1 VERGERLTVT
11 VSTGPDRSG
20 VAAAITAVAIWGMVP
35 VALRY
40 FIAFL
45 DPFAF
50 STIRFGTSALFALP
64 LFLWARPWT
73 WPPRDIGRTA
83 LCGFLS
89 LPGLNIPNVLAA
101 RTIPAGGIGLITATE
116 PIFII
121 LFGLLALR
129 ASVTWRIA
137 IGAAIALAGVAL
149 AMSHGTAALFDVGN
163 LGNVGFGL
171 LGAASWGGY
180 TVIGAP
186 LARKYGAYRY
196 TGAVLVIGGAIAVAL
211 LAPVLP
217 ADSWPATAVFGQI
230 AVLSLFSSLLG
241 FLLWNHG
248 ASLMPP
254 QLIGPLLYLIP
265 VFGIIG
271 GLVFLGEPLTWQMA
285 LGGVIILGG
294 VAIGEGRL

>member
-1 VERGERLTVT
+1 M
-11 VSTGPDRSG
+11 
-20 VAAAITAVAIWGMVP
+20 AAAITAVAIWGMVP

-40 FIAFL
+40 FVSFV

-50 STIRFGTSALFALP
+50 SLIRFGSAAFFALP
-64 LFLWARPWT
+64 FFFHGKPWT
-73 WPPRDIGRTA
+73 WPRADIARTA
-83 LCGFLS
+83 LCGFLA
-89 LPGLNIPNVLAA
+89 LPGLNIPSVLSA

-121 LFGLLALR
+121 LFGLIALR
-129 ASVTWRIA
+129 AAPTSRIV
-137 IGAAIALAGVAL
+137 IGALMALGGVGLTMSRGAG
-149 AMSHGTAALFDVGN
+149 ALFEIHN

-171 LGAASWGGY
+171 LGAASWGAY

-196 TGAVLVIGGAIAVAL
+196 TGGVLAIGGLATVAL
-211 LAPVLP
+211 LSPALP
-217 ADSWPATAVFGQI
+217 AEAWPAPIVFGQV
-230 AVLSLFSSLLG
+230 AALSLFSSVIG

-271 GLVFLGEPLTWQMA
+271 GIVFLGEPLTWQMA
-285 LGGVIILGG
+285 VGGVIILAG

>member
-1 VERGERLTVT
+1 MT
-11 VSTGPDRSG
+11 
-20 VAAAITAVAIWGMVP
+20 AAVMAVAIWGMVP

-40 FIAFL
+40 FVAFV

-50 STIRFGTSALFALP
+50 SLIRFGSAALFALP
-64 LFLWARPWT
+64 LFFHGRPWT
-73 WPPRDIGRTA
+73 WPRADILRTA
-83 LCGFLS
+83 LCGFLA
-89 LPGLNIPNVLAA
+89 LPGLNIPSVLAA

-121 LFGLLALR
+121 LFGLIALG
-129 ASVTWRIA
+129 ASPTWRII
-137 IGAAIALAGVAL
+137 IGAAMALGGVAL
-149 AMSHGTAALFDVGN
+149 TMSHGAGALFELHN

-171 LGAASWGGY
+171 LGAASWGAY

-196 TGAVLVIGGAIAVAL
+196 TGGVLAIGGVTTVAL
-211 LAPVLP
+211 WAPVLP
-217 ADSWPATAVFGQI
+217 ADAWPVTIVFGQV
-230 AVLSLFSSLLG
+230 AVLSLFSSVIG

-271 GLVFLGEPLTWQMA
+271 GIVFLGEPLTWQMA
-285 LGGVIILGG
+285 VGGAVILTG
-294 VAIGEGRL
+294 VAIGEGRI

>member
-1 VERGERLTVT
+1 
-11 VSTGPDRSG
+11 
-20 VAAAITAVAIWGMVP
+20 MVP

-40 FIAFL
+40 FVAFL
-45 DPFAF
+45 DPYTF
-50 STIRFGTSALFALP
+50 STIRFGASALLALP
-64 LFLWARPWT
+64 LFIWARPWR
-73 WPPRDIGRTA
+73 WPGRDIARTA

-121 LFGLLALR
+121 LFGLIAIR
-129 ASVTWRIA
+129 ARPTWRIA
-137 IGAAIALAGVAL
+137 GGALIALAGVAL
-149 AMSHGTAALFDVGN
+149 TMSHGTAALFEAGN

-171 LGAASWGGY
+171 LGAASWGAY

-186 LARKYGAYRY
+186 LAKRYGAYRW
-196 TGAVLVIGGAIAVAL
+196 TGAVLVTGGTITVAL
-211 LAPVLP
+211 LAPMLP
-217 ADSWPATAVFGQI
+217 VESWPGPVVFGQI
-230 AVLSLFSSLLG
+230 AMLSLFSSVLG

-248 ASLMPP
+248 ASRMPP

-271 GLVFLGEPLTWQMA
+271 GIVVLGEPLTWQMA
-285 LGGVIILGG
+285 LGGIVIIGG
-294 VAIGEGRL
+294 VAIGEGRI

>member
-1 VERGERLTVT
+1 
-11 VSTGPDRSG
+11 
-20 VAAAITAVAIWGMVP
+20 MVP

-40 FIAFL
+40 FITFL

-50 STIRFGTSALFALP
+50 STIRFATSAFFALP
-64 LFLWARPWT
+64 FFVYARPWT
-73 WPPRDIGRTA
+73 WPARDVARVT
-83 LCGFLS
+83 LCGFLA

-121 LFGLLALR
+121 LFGLIALR
-129 ASVTWRIA
+129 ASLTWRIA
-137 IGAAIALAGVAL
+137 IGAAIALAGVTL
-149 AMSHGTAALFDVGN
+149 TMSHGTAALLDADN

-171 LGAASWGGY
+171 LGAASWGAF

-196 TGAVLVIGGAIAVAL
+196 TGAVLVMGGAITVAL
-211 LAPVLP
+211 LAPILP
-217 ADSWPATAVFGQI
+217 ADSWPAPAVFGQI
-230 AVLSLFSSLLG
+230 AILSLFSSVLG

-285 LGGVIILGG
+285 LAGGVILGG
-294 VAIGEGRL
+294 VAIGEGRI

>member
-1 VERGERLTVT
+1 LKVQLDRGG
-11 VSTGPDRSG
+11 VS
-20 VAAAITAVAIWGMVP
+20 AAITAVAIWGMVP

-40 FIAFL
+40 FVSFL
-45 DPFAF
+45 DPFSF

-64 LFLWARPWT
+64 LFIYARPWT
-73 WPPRDIGRTA
+73 WPGRDIARTI
-83 LCGFLS
+83 LCGFLA
-89 LPGLNIPNVLAA
+89 LPGLNIPSVLAA
-101 RTIPAGGIGLITATE
+101 RTIPAGGIGLISATE

-121 LFGLLALR
+121 LFGLMALR
-129 ASVTWRIA
+129 APITWRIA

-149 AMSHGTAALFDVGN
+149 TMAHGTAALFEVGN

-171 LGAASWGGY
+171 LGAASWGAY

-196 TGAVLVIGGAIAVAL
+196 TGAVLVAGGATTVAI
-211 LAPVLP
+211 LAPILP
-217 ADSWPATAVFGQI
+217 AESWPTMAVFGQVAI
-230 AVLSLFSSLLG
+230 LSLFSSVLG

-271 GLVFLGEPLTWQMA
+271 GLVILGEPLTWQMA
-285 LGGVIILGG
+285 LGGAIVLGG